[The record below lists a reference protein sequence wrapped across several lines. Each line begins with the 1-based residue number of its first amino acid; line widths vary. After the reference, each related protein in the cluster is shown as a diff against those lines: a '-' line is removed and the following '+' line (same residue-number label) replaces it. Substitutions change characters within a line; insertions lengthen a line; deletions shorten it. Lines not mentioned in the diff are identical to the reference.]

1 MVMIQLTI
9 KGVNMKKLLQY
20 FLIVLFISLIPA
32 SIIAQSFSTGKMTIT
47 LSDAGRIRIKNNA
60 ADTNMIDRIS
70 VIVGGK
76 QNQVFTYN
84 ADANV
89 VSGDSSY
96 SITSP
101 QVSDYEIR
109 TSCDNSYSG
118 LPPNVKV
125 NINIYGWNNVNY
137 AIVKMVITNQ
147 ETASLNARFGLEIIP
162 EIDGS
167 YGFET
172 TKLDNATKSV
182 LINTTPNSSRVGLRM
197 LSSPM
202 TTLNT
207 IDWVDSYDTNDTQ
220 MWNWVT
226 TSTLQSTYT
235 TVSADGV
242 ITFITVDPQL
252 ITINGTKTYFFA
264 IAYSATESA
273 VISSLNDAQIKYNSL
288 PVNVAKLIGLPASYS
303 LSQNYP
309 NPFNPT
315 TKIKFALPVRNY
327 VSIKVYDI
335 VGRQIAE
342 LVKGNMD
349 AGNYSVDFN
358 ASNLPSGVYIYNLT
372 AGSTKISN
380 KMVLIK

>member
-1 MVMIQLTI
+1 MIQLTI